1 MADDRSQ
8 IQPVADSE
16 LMLAEARVRLAAEM
30 AKPPLSP
37 ARYGYVAGFL
47 IVAAVVAALPSY
59 FFTEPRPNAFYWV
72 IAAVAVGLGLCCM
85 LVPWSRLPGITFHL
99 LTGAGVLLVV
109 AGTWVTGLH
118 TEGFYAFIVV
128 FAAFV
133 LSSRRAVAAWVC
145 VCGLAMLAP
154 ALWLVG
160 MPDSVDRTFR
170 VAVITFTLLTLIA
183 IVIVHL
189 KEQFEAE
196 RRRLYEFASDVIDLT
211 ERLDRAR
218 LATAAERRGAISAA
232 ASAARRRAESSPRSA
247 SG

>member
-1 MADDRSQ
+1 VDHRSQ
-8 IQPVADSE
+8 IQPGTDLE
-16 LMLAEARVRLAAEM
+16 LTLAEARRRLTAEM
-30 AKPPLSP
+30 AKQPVSA

-47 IVAAVVAALPSY
+47 IAAAVIATLPSY
-59 FFTEPRPNAFYWV
+59 FLSEPRPSALYWV
-72 IAAVAVGLGLCCM
+72 IAGVALGLGLCC
-85 LVPWSRLPGITFHL
+85 VFAPWSRLPEITFHL
-99 LTGAGVLLVV
+99 LIGAGVLMVV
-109 AGTWVTGLH
+109 AGTWITDLH
-118 TEGFYAFIVV
+118 TEGFYAFVVV

-133 LSSRRAVAAWVC
+133 LPSRRAVAAWVC

-154 ALWLVG
+154 ALWLGG

-170 VAVITFTLLTLIA
+170 VAVLTLPLLSLIA
-183 IVIVHL
+183 IVLVHL

-218 LATAAERRGAISAA
+218 QATAAERRGPISAV
-232 ASAARRRAESSPRSA
+232 ASAARRRAGSSRRSA